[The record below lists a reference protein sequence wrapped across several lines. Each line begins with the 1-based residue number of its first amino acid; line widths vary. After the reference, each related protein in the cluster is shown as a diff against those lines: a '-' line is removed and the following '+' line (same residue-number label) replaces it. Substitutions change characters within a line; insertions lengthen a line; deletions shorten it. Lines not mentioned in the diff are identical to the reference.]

1 MFGVGGLEILIVGVI
16 ALLVVGPKELP
27 GLMRIIGRFVGKV
40 RAYARHFTQG
50 IDNIVREAEL
60 EEMEKQWK
68 RQNEEIMKR
77 FPADLYDEQPPMA
90 PEDEVAREGDAAP
103 KPGTNSGGDER
114 P

>member
-1 MFGVGGLEILIVGVI
+1 MFGIGGLEILVVGVI

-27 GLMRIIGRFVGKV
+27 GLMRIIGRFVGKM
-40 RAYARHFTQG
+40 RAYARHFTAG

-77 FPADLYDEQPPMA
+77 FPAGLYDEQPPMA
-90 PEDEVAREGDAAP
+90 PEDDGARGGDAAQEP
-103 KPGTNSGGDER
+103 RTKPDGDER

>member
-1 MFGVGGLEILIVGVI
+1 MFGIGGIEILIVGVM

-27 GLMRIIGRFVGKV
+27 GLMRIIGRGVGKA
-40 RAYARHFTQG
+40 RAYARHFTAG

-77 FPADLYDEQPPMA
+77 FPADLYDEQPPLA
-90 PEDEVAREGDAAP
+90 GEQDVPREGDATP
-103 KPGTNSGGDER
+103 PRPDGDER
-114 P
+114 A